1 MARDIATSKQTNL
14 WGKAAGTGLG
24 LEPQRTDL
32 FIVDFTTAQKG
43 VGAAANQQLSEILP
57 QFVKAVTL
65 PELKT
70 RPEAIRRDSV
80 PYQMPSWDEPL
91 EPVKVTFVLDTNN
104 EDDKSSVMQFL
115 DAWLALTRAGRG
127 SRFQGYT
134 STGWLTLDQN
144 YSVNCAFNF
153 HLFLLRGA
161 VFSAGG
167 IANNGVSN
175 SEIDNYVAS
184 ANAMFRNVKKR
195 QGQIQTGAS
204 SVPTPDTSTQQ
215 LLALLAQQNP
225 QTAASDVVAQ
235 DMVIHSVYILYNA
248 WLGGYKLSDFSY
260 ADSNITTVDATFY
273 VEAIALEKRPV
284 ITGMALLP
292 ASG

>member
-1 MARDIATSKQTNL
+1 MARDIATIKQTNL
-14 WGKAAGTGLG
+14 WGKTADKGLG

-32 FIVDFTTAQKG
+32 FVVDFTTALKG
-43 VGAAANQQLSEILP
+43 IATAANQQLTQILP
-57 QFVKAVTL
+57 QFVRSVTL

-70 RPEAIRRDSV
+70 RAEPIRRDSV

-104 EDDKSSVMQFL
+104 EDDKSSVIQFL
-115 DAWLALTRAGRG
+115 DSWLALTRAGRG
-127 SRFQGYT
+127 DRFQGYT

-144 YSVNCAFNF
+144 YRVNYAYNF

-161 VFSAGG
+161 AFNASSSV
-167 IANNGVSN
+167 NNGVN
-175 SEIDNYVAS
+175 NAEIDQNVAA
-184 ANAMFRNVKKR
+184 ANALFRDVKKR
-195 QGQIQTGAS
+195 QGLVQTGDNI
-204 SVPTPDTSTQQ
+204 PTPDTSTQQ
-215 LLALLAQQNP
+215 LLALLAQQNT
-225 QTAASDVVAQ
+225 QQGVSAVITQ
-235 DMVIHSVYILYNA
+235 DMIIHTVYVLYNA

-273 VEAIALEKRPV
+273 VEAIALEKRPT

-292 ASG
+292 ANG